1 MTTKL
6 EPIELIREGADATR
20 RLGEALGRWAP
31 DGTVFLLHGDLGAG
45 KTTLTQGIAAGMG
58 VAEPVQ
64 SPTFTLV
71 GEHEGR
77 SLRLFHLD
85 LYRLSGPDEL
95 ESLGFE
101 QFLEPEGAV
110 TVIEWPERAGQWLPD
125 AYLLVELSSFGP
137 DRRKITIRSVGEV
150 HDSNG
155 LQLALRLAAT
165 EQDAYH
171 SFDRNQVQT
180 NQR

>member
-1 MTTKL
+1 MTTNAD
-6 EPIELIREGADATR
+6 PIECIVAGADATR

-31 DGTVFLLHGDLGAG
+31 DETVFLLHGDLGAG

-58 VAEPVQ
+58 VNEPVQ

-71 GEHEGR
+71 AEHEGR

-110 TVIEWPERAGQWLPD
+110 TVIEWPERAGSWLPD
-125 AYLLVELSSFGP
+125 AYLLVELIPAGP
-137 DRRKITIRSVGEV
+137 DRRKITIRSVGNVPGSAEL
-150 HDSNG
+150 HQS
-155 LQLALRLAAT
+155 LPRL
-165 EQDAYH
+165 
-171 SFDRNQVQT
+171 
-180 NQR
+180 